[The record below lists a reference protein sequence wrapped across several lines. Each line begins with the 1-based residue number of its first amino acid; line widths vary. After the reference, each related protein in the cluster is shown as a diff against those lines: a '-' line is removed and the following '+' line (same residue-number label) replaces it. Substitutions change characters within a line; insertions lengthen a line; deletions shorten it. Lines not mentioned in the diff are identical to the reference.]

1 MIGRCEVIE
10 EARDVGVLTVQ
21 NVLIA
26 QGGRGAVVTHAGHER
41 SERSAAGGECGSRV
55 PQLVEAQRLEAGRLE
70 RGEPY
75 APTKVASS
83 QWAARGLAEHEA
95 IGILVGIA
103 EEVRSQ

>member
-1 MIGRCEVIE
+1 MRDMS
-10 EARDVGVLTVQ
+10 ARS
-21 NVLIA
+21 
-26 QGGRGAVVTHAGHER
+26 GAPP
-41 SERSAAGGECGSRV
+41 AAASVAPVCLSS
-55 PQLVEAQRLEAGRLE
+55 LEAQRLEAGRLE

-83 QWAARGLAEHEA
+83 QWAARGVAEHEA